1 MFKANYYYFIS
12 GLFIFVIKLIN
23 FWVQIQESNQMI
35 FFSTEELRK
44 RRNPK
49 KNYKKSTHKA
59 RNVKNNKK
67 IINRYVR
74 GITFIF
80 CMSC

>member
-1 MFKANYYYFIS
+1 
-12 GLFIFVIKLIN
+12 
-23 FWVQIQESNQMI
+23 MI

>member
-1 MFKANYYYFIS
+1 
-12 GLFIFVIKLIN
+12 
-23 FWVQIQESNQMI
+23 MI

-67 IINRYVR
+67 MINRYVG